1 MKEAKDSG
9 QSENAVGNSAAR
21 NRQADDDATST
32 ETLSD
37 IEKKEVVVQADSS
50 TQDEDNRSTIEAT
63 PDGQFDTAGDDKGT
77 RGKDDSGP
85 M

>member
-1 MKEAKDSG
+1 MTETKK
-9 QSENAVGNSAAR
+9 SEQPKNSDNNAATTNI
-21 NRQADDDATST
+21 QADDDATST

-37 IEKKEVVVQADSS
+37 IEKKEVVAPSGS
-50 TQDEDNRSTIEAT
+50 EARDEDNRSTIEAT
-63 PDGQFDTAGDDKGT
+63 PDGQFDGASGEGT

>member
-9 QSENAVGNSAAR
+9 QPKNAADSNVAT

-37 IEKKEVVVQADSS
+37 IEKKEVVAQGNSNA
-50 TQDEDNRSTIEAT
+50 QDEDNRSTTEAT
-63 PDGQFDTAGDDKGT
+63 PDGQFDSSSDDKGA

>member
-1 MKEAKDSG
+1 MKEAKDTG
-9 QSENAVGNSAAR
+9 QPKNAVGNSAAR

-37 IEKKEVVVQADSS
+37 IEEKEVVAQADSN
-50 TQDEDNRSTIEAT
+50 TQDEDNRSTTEAT
-63 PDGQFDTAGDDKGT
+63 PDGQFDSASDDKGT

>member
-1 MKEAKDSG
+1 MTETKNSG
-9 QSENAVGNSAAR
+9 QSKNDADDAAAT
-21 NRQADDDATST
+21 NLQTNDDATST

-37 IEKKEVVVQADSS
+37 IEKKEVVAQSDSS
-50 TQDEDNRSTIEAT
+50 AQDEDNRSATEAT
-63 PDGQFDTAGDDKGT
+63 PDGQFDSSSGEGS

>member
-1 MKEAKDSG
+1 MKEAKNSG
-9 QSENAVGNSAAR
+9 QPENAVDDTAAR
-21 NRQADDDATST
+21 NRQTGNDATST

-37 IEKKEVVVQADSS
+37 IEKKEVVAQADSNA
-50 TQDEDNRSTIEAT
+50 QGEDNRSTTEAT
-63 PDGQFDTAGDDKGT
+63 PDGQLDSASDDKST